1 MNDKYS
7 HLDIPSL
14 SGHVVETKPKRQR
27 AKAVTINKRKPITT
41 SPERGKALEATGY
54 AGRGY
59 RLYPLE
65 SYLPILDMIAQG
77 STASAALRT
86 EANVDKIPANFFYM
100 AVNDLSTNGNKL
112 LTDLYTACTQ
122 ARVDASVDKINDLLA
137 DDSKDLIRTVDDKG
151 NEKVMVNSNATK
163 RHEMI
168 ANQIRWQAGKE
179 SRKRFGDKQEVEVK
193 VDITIRSALQQ
204 AMARAGMTY
213 DNEDE

>member
-14 SGHVVETKPKRQR
+14 AGHVVETKPKRQR
-27 AKAVTINKRKPITT
+27 VKAITVNKRKPITT

-86 EANVDKIPANFFYM
+86 SANVDNIPANYFYM
-100 AVNDLSTNGNKL
+100 AVNDISENGCKQ

-122 ARVDASVDKINDLLA
+122 ARVDASVDKINELLA
-137 DDSKDLIRTVDDKG
+137 DSSKDIIYYTDKDG
-151 NEKVMVNSNATK
+151 NDRPMVNSNATK